1 MYHIDVQAIIFLY
14 ILLLNFQN
22 GGGEALLNASKLTSV
37 AIAKET
43 ALSGLTG
50 LTPMGS
56 KYGKTSQLKNKDLN
70 EGMTNDRIQNYLNTL
85 QPNGTSLIDGPLRF
99 DFF

>member
-1 MYHIDVQAIIFLY
+1 M
-14 ILLLNFQN
+14 
-22 GGGEALLNASKLTSV
+22 LNASKLTSV

-43 ALSGLTG
+43 GISGLTG

-70 EGMTNDRIQNYLNTL
+70 EGISISATNDRIQNYLNTL
-85 QPNGTSLIDGPLRF
+85 QPNGTSHIDGPLRLVCF
-99 DFF
+99 TVFSQIDLFFAAYLC